1 MTKNV
6 INLNNEK
13 LYEYINK
20 LDDEVEKDLIK
31 TFDKDAIFNYVDLNK
46 LPFDAL
52 EELMISVF
60 FANKKDV
67 MDFTFRKG
75 ITKTFIE
82 NMECLGKNFN
92 IKALKNI
99 KEIKSKILSLKLFF
113 SILNGKIF
121 RINVKEMSINNSLNV
136 KRELEKMLGV
146 ETICF
151 ENINIKNEKIEISRQ
166 TRVNFINSKLK
177 NVEFLTKE
185 DEEGNSYS
193 SLWFDS
199 CDLKNIYFKGLN
211 CCFKECSNIA
221 DIKGESNFLCFSDF
235 ILKSVDVSQIKT
247 KEINFKIKNIET
259 KLNLTVGEKN
269 VNSVLSGL
277 SKDVKVEVSEGYK
290 TAKNKIVYEN
300 KKEDLVSFK
309 SLFIDKN
316 NFLNEKYYNFVVKKI
331 NKNLKGILIK
341 KKKEFYISKKNINNL
356 KNLGEKYSKAYS
368 DIKISLEEKKNLF
381 LNQEVVFLNIY
392 EDFSEV
398 NKEEIIL
405 DTSKYE
411 SLLLKKIECVFN
423 SNVKRVILTA
433 SEEKE
438 RESLR
443 EITIKAENIESLII
457 ERTNLNEITIN
468 GNSKHFLLED
478 KRNEVKSQMGLELHL
493 SKFETIEFKNIKV
506 WKVDFLTSDK
516 NKKAPH
522 LIFKNSKFLN
532 IDIDNCSGTL
542 INSNITFRSVSRVTV
557 DRESFLDV
565 DYFYHPKNK
574 VVVIGKPKN
583 YDLIKE
589 KDCFVFI

>member
-1 MTKNV
+1 M
-6 INLNNEK
+6 
-13 LYEYINK
+13 
-20 LDDEVEKDLIK
+20 
-31 TFDKDAIFNYVDLNK
+31 
-46 LPFDAL
+46 
-52 EELMISVF
+52 
-60 FANKKDV
+60 
-67 MDFTFRKG
+67 
-75 ITKTFIE
+75 
-82 NMECLGKNFN
+82 
-92 IKALKNI
+92 
-99 KEIKSKILSLKLFF
+99 
-113 SILNGKIF
+113 
-121 RINVKEMSINNSLNV
+121 
-136 KRELEKMLGV
+136 
-146 ETICF
+146 
-151 ENINIKNEKIEISRQ
+151 
-166 TRVNFINSKLK
+166 
-177 NVEFLTKE
+177 
-185 DEEGNSYS
+185 
-193 SLWFDS
+193 
-199 CDLKNIYFKGLN
+199 
-211 CCFKECSNIA
+211 
-221 DIKGESNFLCFSDF
+221 
-235 ILKSVDVSQIKT
+235 
-247 KEINFKIKNIET
+247 
-259 KLNLTVGEKN
+259 
-269 VNSVLSGL
+269 
-277 SKDVKVEVSEGYK
+277 
-290 TAKNKIVYEN
+290 
-300 KKEDLVSFK
+300 
-309 SLFIDKN
+309 
-316 NFLNEKYYNFVVKKI
+316 
-331 NKNLKGILIK
+331 
-341 KKKEFYISKKNINNL
+341 
-356 KNLGEKYSKAYS
+356 GEKYSKAYS

-542 INSNITFRSVSRVTV
+542 INSNITFRSVSKVIV